1 MLFLR
6 VASQPTDLS
15 ATVREGIKKIKEWG
29 RQDQNNV
36 EEEVPV
42 ILLNELLTFPR
53 TQRWARFFLSV

>member
-1 MLFLR
+1 MQARPVLFLR

-29 RQDQNNV
+29 RQDQNND

-42 ILLNELLTFPR
+42 ILLIEQIPFPS
-53 TQRWARFFLSV
+53 TQQ